1 MSIKQYD
8 ENGRL
13 IYSKYDGYEEWYD
26 YDEFG
31 KLIRYRNSNGIT
43 KWYNTL
49 GKCIRM
55 KIIIHL
61 NKTRLSMH
69 ILIRL
74 ILLVKM
80 EIYILNFSKYDYILV
95 TE

>member
-1 MSIKQYD
+1 M
-8 ENGRL
+8 

-49 GKCIRM
+49 GKCIRIEDNYTFKQN
-55 KIIIHL
+55 KIIYAYTDPS
-61 NKTRLSMH
+61 NT
-69 ILIRL
+69 
-74 ILLVKM
+74 VG
-80 EIYILNFSKYDYILV
+80 ENGYIYILNFSKYDYILV